1 MSKQDELT
9 INAPDGA
16 VLIVIGDVPEEF
28 DRTGAM
34 GGSWTGKWNEG
45 KVSYKIGV
53 PLENGTIMVFNIS
66 DGYTLETL
74 TGFTEGDAGA
84 YLNDL
89 IANGMAYS
97 ATQDA
102 YDQVYVNSFNVVEV
116 DASFFETEL
125 GVLDEDERA
134 IIQSGGTVNLAN
146 QIEDFTSQ
154 VKAVNANKT
163 LWNNGLYQ
171 DIVMEYYF
179 KFNDP
184 NLAVSLA
191 KNDARFGNVL
201 NQVGMSMEEVTATD
215 RYNTDQ
221 NALDRDIKANVAYV
235 DDLLEGMEG
244 DLDAETKEWVAREYT
259 YKRWN
264 DRYLRSQLLLAT
276 DPYSGNEEDL
286 DTGFALQLAKGKV
299 TQTEDGETEIQA
311 LLDMYLP
318 KAQHASYQDN
328 MKMHAGKYRND
339 PEYAKELEE
348 DLKDLRFTLYPQ
360 YDRNLK
366 WSTIET
372 GALNT
377 INKAWGM
384 QVDPGGTYGYV
395 VDKIID
401 LNDALKAQ
409 SFLID
414 EGLNLNIE
422 NVVGSFAKDMMTAFG
437 GSIAR
442 SQDYIEPTQNRRI

>member
-16 VLIVIGDVPEEF
+16 VLIVIGDVPEEL

-125 GVLDEDERA
+125 GVLDESERA

-154 VKAVNANKT
+154 VKAVNANKP
-163 LWNNGLYQ
+163 LWNNSLYQ

-184 NLAVSLA
+184 S
-191 KNDARFGNVL
+191 
-201 NQVGMSMEEVTATD
+201 
-215 RYNTDQ
+215 
-221 NALDRDIKANVAYV
+221 
-235 DDLLEGMEG
+235 
-244 DLDAETKEWVAREYT
+244 T
-259 YKRWN
+259 Y
-264 DRYLRSQLLLAT
+264 
-276 DPYSGNEEDL
+276 
-286 DTGFALQLAKGKV
+286 
-299 TQTEDGETEIQA
+299 
-311 LLDMYLP
+311 
-318 KAQHASYQDN
+318 
-328 MKMHAGKYRND
+328 
-339 PEYAKELEE
+339 
-348 DLKDLRFTLYPQ
+348 
-360 YDRNLK
+360 
-366 WSTIET
+366 
-372 GALNT
+372 
-377 INKAWGM
+377 
-384 QVDPGGTYGYV
+384 
-395 VDKIID
+395 
-401 LNDALKAQ
+401 
-409 SFLID
+409 
-414 EGLNLNIE
+414 
-422 NVVGSFAKDMMTAFG
+422 
-437 GSIAR
+437 
-442 SQDYIEPTQNRRI
+442 